1 MDGSINSQKKYAE
14 TIFSLLET
22 CILGFCK
29 QWMRGIEYIKN
40 LNGNLFIHHG
50 SKKVRKQTKNLL
62 LPNSA
67 SRERLA
73 FFNTALILKPTKKN

>member
-1 MDGSINSQKKYAE
+1 
-14 TIFSLLET
+14 
-22 CILGFCK
+22 
-29 QWMRGIEYIKN
+29 MRGIEYIKN